1 MSQTGLPEFDTT
13 VQETNIWLNEIGEGM
28 GNPDKRRAY
37 HALRGVTHALRDR
50 LPIDQVFHLSSQVP
64 MLIRGIMFDGYHPT
78 GKPEKFNEDEFIH
91 RVSEELQKS
100 GGENPQDATRAVFH
114 VMNEH
119 MTGGEVE
126 KVRNALPKGL
136 RDLWPELAKK

>member
-37 HALRGVTHALRDR
+37 HALRGVLHALRDR
-50 LPIDQVFHLSSQVP
+50 LPIEEMCHLSSQVP
-64 MLIRGIMFDGYHPT
+64 VLVRGILFDGYQPA
-78 GKPEKFNEDEFIH
+78 GKPEKFDQEEFIH

-100 GGENPQDATRAVFH
+100 GGENPRDASRAVFQVLNDH
-114 VMNEH
+114 I
-119 MTGGEVE
+119 TAGEVD
-126 KVRNALPKGL
+126 KIRNTLPHGL